1 MIAVL
6 VAIGCGG
13 DPSTALGAPSRA
25 KSRDG
30 GKPQDASATTKT
42 QDDAPVQLAQAPE
55 GAAPSG
61 GGGSASVQG
70 AVRLE
75 GAAPAPGKVQM
86 AADPVCQQQH
96 AEPVYTEAV
105 VVSETGMLQNVFV
118 HVKTGLQGPFPPTT
132 TPVTLNQ
139 SGCWY
144 APHVFGI
151 QVNQP
156 LEILNSDSTLHNVN
170 AKPAN
175 NQPFNVAQPVKGMKT
190 TKKFTKPEAGVAF
203 KCNVHPW
210 MSAYAHVVEHP
221 HFSVSGADGSFA
233 ITGLPAGTYEVEA
246 WHERYGTQTQTVTVG
261 DGEVK
266 TAEFTFKA
274 Q

>member
-1 MIAVL
+1 MKRLRWCSPVMIAVL
-6 VAIGCGG
+6 VAIGCG
-13 DPSTALGAPSRA
+13 
-25 KSRDG
+25 G

-42 QDDAPVQLAQAPE
+42 SDDAPVQLAQAPE
-55 GAAPSG
+55 GAALAG

-75 GAAPAPGKVQM
+75 GTAPAPDKVQM

-96 AEPVYTEAV
+96 AEPVYSEAV
-105 VVSETGMLQNVFV
+105 VVNETGMLKNVFV
-118 HVKTGLQGPFPPTT
+118 HVKAGLQGPFPTPT

-139 SGCWY
+139 NGCWY

-151 QVNQP
+151 QANQP
-156 LEILNSDSTLHNVN
+156 LEILNSDATLHNVN

-210 MSAYAHVVEHP
+210 MSAYAYVVEHP
-221 HFSVSGADGSFA
+221 YFGVSGADGSFA

-246 WHERYGTQTQTVTVG
+246 WHERYGTQTQTVSVA
-261 DGEVK
+261 DGEAKSV
-266 TAEFTFKA
+266 EFTFKA